1 MTSLP
6 YDPFSLKSATLY
18 ALGLNPLG
26 SDIQAT
32 GLVVRGYDTPDGQ
45 CFYVHFADDH
55 IYDPGNW
62 VADFSGIL
70 CDLAS
75 QKISLHLSGES
86 RIFPEALRT
95 WRGVRESIKRN
106 PSHLKDATSLLEI
119 DIKDIL
125 ETHVFGKSTMDREQ
139 LTDLIVDRISR
150 L

>member
-6 YDPFSLKSATLY
+6 YDPFSLKSSTLY
-18 ALGLNPLG
+18 AFGNTP
-26 SDIQAT
+26 SDSGIQAT
-32 GLVVRGYDTPDGQ
+32 GLVVRGYETPDGQ
-45 CFYVHFADDH
+45 CFYVHFADEPD
-55 IYDPGNW
+55 NW

-95 WRGVRESIKRN
+95 WRGIREAIKRN
-106 PSHLKDATSLLEI
+106 PNHVKDATSLLEI
-119 DIKDIL
+119 DTKDIL
-125 ETHVFGKSTMDREQ
+125 GAVESDESAMDREH
-139 LTDLIVDRISR
+139 LADLIVDRISQ